1 MTKPTFRALWGSR
14 HLRANAVPLAII
26 AAVMLTAAFL
36 FLEYDVLM
44 HFEERSPEVLL
55 LEIEEALILAGILI
69 GGLFIVWYRRS
80 RAYRLELEGRLK
92 AETEARR
99 ALELALLD
107 PLTGLANR
115 RHFEE
120 IFHAAAEPGLV
131 TKHVLMLLDVDD
143 FKPVNDV
150 YGHPVGD
157 EVLRVI
163 SMRLN
168 NAVKQG
174 DLVSRLGG
182 DEFSVIV
189 FEVDN
194 VERAMEVAER
204 LMGIVREPIA
214 VSGKLLNVSASI
226 GLTLFPEEGQS
237 PAEIYA
243 RADEALYASKT
254 KKHEHRP
261 IYL

>member
-1 MTKPTFRALWGSR
+1 M
-14 HLRANAVPLAII
+14 
-26 AAVMLTAAFL
+26 
-36 FLEYDVLM
+36 
-44 HFEERSPEVLL
+44 
-55 LEIEEALILAGILI
+55 EIEEALILAAILI
-69 GGLFIVWYRRS
+69 GGMFIVWYRRS
-80 RAYRLELEGRLK
+80 RAYRTELERRLK
-92 AETEARR
+92 AEIEARR

-120 IFHAAAEPGLV
+120 IFHAAAERGLI
-131 TKHVLMLLDVDD
+131 TKHALILLDLND

-150 YGHPVGD
+150 YGHPIGD

-168 NAVKQG
+168 NAVKQN

-189 FEVDN
+189 FEVHSA
-194 VERAMEVAER
+194 EAASEVAQR
-204 LMGIVREPIA
+204 LMEIVAEPVA

-226 GLTLFPEEGQS
+226 GYTLFPNEGQS
-237 PAEIYA
+237 PPEIYA
-243 RADEALYASKT
+243 RADQALYVAKT
-254 KKHEHRP
+254 NKHERRAIHR
-261 IYL
+261 